1 MHNNSATEQKDKAIA
16 GKTIFITGG
25 AGFIG
30 SALAERLADQN
41 RIIIFD
47 NFKRNSIV
55 DKPLLTAHPN
65 VTVVRGDI
73 RDREALRSGIDGA
86 NIVIHAAAVAGVDSV
101 LRDPVTTMEVN
112 VIGTY
117 NVFTTCLEAQPHLE
131 RVIDFST
138 SEVFGA
144 YAYKVTEAKLKPELT
159 VGEARWSYAISK
171 LTGEFFANSF
181 FSKYGLPIVCVRPFN
196 IYGPGQVGEGAI
208 HHFVVNAIQGQT
220 LTIHSDGSQIRA
232 WCYIDDILDALLEIL
247 RNDRAVGHAFNIGN
261 PKSTVTIYHLAREV
275 IRLAGSRSGLQFK
288 EMTSPD
294 VEVRI
299 PDIHK
304 AREVLGFEP
313 QVELEDGLLRTIEW
327 YRAKMR
333 LQQKPAVRPTTQRG
347 LAHVG

>member
-1 MHNNSATEQKDKAIA
+1 MIK

-30 SALAERLADQN
+30 SAMAERLVADN

-47 NFKRNSIV
+47 NFRRNSLQ
-55 DKPLLTAHPN
+55 DKPQLLNHPN
-65 VTVVRGDI
+65 IELVRGDI
-73 RDREALRSGIDGA
+73 RDRSALTAAIDSA

-101 LRDPVTTMEVN
+101 LRDPVMTMEVN

-117 NVFTTCLEAQPHLE
+117 NVYSTCLELGSSLE

-144 YAYKVTEAKLKPELT
+144 YAYKVTEENLKPALT

-181 FSKYGLPIVCVRPFN
+181 FIKYGLPICCVRPFN

-208 HHFVVNAIQGQT
+208 HHFVVNAIQNKD
-220 LTIHSDGSQIRA
+220 LTIHADGSQIRA
-232 WCYIDDILDALLEIL
+232 WCYIDDILDALGEIL
-247 RNDRAVGHAFNIGN
+247 QNDRANGHAFNIGN
-261 PKSTVTIYHLAREV
+261 PKSTLTIYHLAREI
-275 IRLAGSRSGLQFK
+275 IRLAGSKSQIVFK
-288 EMTSPD
+288 EVHSPD

-299 PDIHK
+299 PDIKK
-304 AREVLGFEP
+304 AREVLSFEP
-313 QVELEDGLLRTIEW
+313 KVELEDGLLRTIAW
-327 YRAKMR
+327 YREKMAVGER
-333 LQQKPAVRPTTQRG
+333 ARVAELQVKEKTAYV
-347 LAHVG
+347 

>member
-1 MHNNSATEQKDKAIA
+1 MIS

-30 SALAERLADQN
+30 SALAERLVEDN
-41 RIIIFD
+41 RIIIYD
-47 NFKRNSIV
+47 NFRRNSLV
-55 DKPLLTAHPN
+55 DKSWLSSHRNIELVA
-65 VTVVRGDI
+65 GDI
-73 RDREALRSGIDGA
+73 RDRGALTHAIAGA
-86 NIVIHAAAVAGVDSV
+86 NIVIHAAAIAGVDSV
-101 LRDPVTTMEVN
+101 LRDPVGTMEVN

-117 NVFTTCLEAQPHLE
+117 NVFMTCLESCGRLE

-144 YAYKVTEAKLKPELT
+144 YAYKVTEENLKPALT
-159 VGEARWSYAISK
+159 VGEARWSYAVSK

-181 FSKYGLPIVCVRPFN
+181 FSKHGLPIVCVRPFN

-208 HHFVVNAIQGQT
+208 HHFVVNAIQNRD
-220 LTIHSDGSQIRA
+220 LTIHADGSQIRA
-232 WCYIDDILDALLEIL
+232 WCYIDDILDALVEIL
-247 RNDRAVGHAFNIGN
+247 SNDRAIGHAFNIGN

-275 IRLAGSRSGLQFK
+275 IRVAQSRSGLVFK

-304 AREVLGFEP
+304 AREILGFEP
-313 QVELEDGLLRTIEW
+313 LVELEDGLKRTIDW
-327 YRAKMR
+327 YR
-333 LQQKPAVRPTTQRG
+333 QKLNGGLEPRRRALKIKEGIGHAV
-347 LAHVG
+347 

>member
-1 MHNNSATEQKDKAIA
+1 MIK

-30 SALAERLADQN
+30 SALAERLVENN

-47 NFKRNSIV
+47 NFRRNSLQ
-55 DKPLLTAHPN
+55 DKPHLASHPN
-65 VTVVRGDI
+65 VELIRGDV
-73 RDREALRSGIDGA
+73 RDRDALAASIDSA

-101 LRDPVTTMEVN
+101 LRDPVMTMEVN

-117 NVFTTCLEAQPHLE
+117 NVYTTCLEASSSLE

-144 YAYKVTEAKLKPELT
+144 YAYKVTEENLRPALT

-181 FSKYGLPIVCVRPFN
+181 YIKYGMPICCVRPFN

-208 HHFVVNAIQGQT
+208 HHFVVNAIQDKD
-220 LTIHSDGSQIRA
+220 LTIYSDGSQIRA

-247 RNDRAVGHAFNIGN
+247 QNNRASGHAFNIGN
-261 PKSTVTIYHLAREV
+261 PKSTMTIYHLAREIV
-275 IRLAGSRSGLQFK
+275 RVSGSKSQIVFK
-288 EMTSPD
+288 KANSPD
-294 VEVRI
+294 VEIRI
-299 PDIHK
+299 PDINK
-304 AREVLGFEP
+304 AREILSFEP
-313 QVELEDGLLRTIEW
+313 KVELEDGLLRTIAW
-327 YRAKMR
+327 YREKMSHG
-333 LQQKPAVRPTTQRG
+333 VQRRTSE
-347 LAHVG
+347 LTFKESRIHA

>member
-1 MHNNSATEQKDKAIA
+1 MHTKPFHVPVTNNIS
-16 GKTIFITGG
+16 GKTVFITGG

-30 SALAERLADQN
+30 SAVAERLADNN

-47 NFKRNSIV
+47 NFKRNSII
-55 DKPLLTAHPN
+55 DKPLLTTHPN
-65 VTVVRGDI
+65 VTVVNGDI
-73 RDREALRSGIDGA
+73 RDREGLCKAIDGA

-101 LRDPVTTMEVN
+101 LRDPVMTMEVN

-117 NVFTTCLEAQPHLE
+117 NVFTTCLAAKSGLE

-138 SEVFGA
+138 SEVFGS
-144 YAYKVTEAKLKPELT
+144 YAYKVTEDRLKPEFT

-181 FSKYGLPIVCVRPFN
+181 FIKYGLPIVCVRPFN

-208 HHFVVNAIQGQT
+208 HHFVVNALQNKT
-220 LTIHSDGSQIRA
+220 LTIHADGSQIRA
-232 WCYIDDILDALLEIL
+232 WCYIDDIIDALMEIMVNG
-247 RNDRAVGHAFNIGN
+247 RSVGNAFNIGN
-261 PKSTVTIYHLAREV
+261 PKSTVTIYNLAREV
-275 IRLAGSRSGLQFK
+275 IRLAGSKSDLVFK

-304 AREVLGFEP
+304 AREVLAFEP
-313 QVELEDGLLRTIEW
+313 KVELEDGLLRTIDW
-327 YRAKMR
+327 YRQKMLAAR
-333 LQQKPAVRPTTQRG
+333 HIERQRETVGAV
-347 LAHVG
+347 AHVG

>member
-1 MHNNSATEQKDKAIA
+1 MIK

-30 SALAERLADQN
+30 SALAERLIEDN

-47 NFKRNSIV
+47 NFRRNSLL
-55 DKPLLTAHPN
+55 DKPHLANHPN
-65 VTVVRGDI
+65 VELIKGDI
-73 RDREALRSGIDGA
+73 RDRSALAASIDSA

-101 LRDPVTTMEVN
+101 LKDPVMTMEVN

-117 NVFTTCLEAQPHLE
+117 NVYTTCLEAGKSLE

-144 YAYKVTEAKLKPELT
+144 YAYKVTEANLKPALT

-181 FSKYGLPIVCVRPFN
+181 YIKYGLPICCVRPFN
-196 IYGPGQVGEGAI
+196 IFGPGQVGEGAI
-208 HHFVVNAIQGQT
+208 HHFVVNAIQNKDV
-220 LTIHSDGSQIRA
+220 TIYSDGSQIRA
-232 WCYIDDILDALLEIL
+232 WCYIDDILDALEEIL
-247 RNDRAVGHAFNIGN
+247 QNNRASGQAFNIGN
-261 PKSTVTIYHLAREV
+261 PQSTLTIYNLAREI
-275 IRLAGSRSGLQFK
+275 IRLSGSKSKIVFK
-288 EMTSPD
+288 EASSPD

-304 AREVLGFEP
+304 AREILSFEP
-313 QVELEDGLLRTIEW
+313 KVDLEEGLLRTIDW
-327 YRAKMR
+327 YREKVHRNKSSQATELIFKE
-333 LQQKPAVRPTTQRG
+333 KYANV
-347 LAHVG
+347 